1 MKNIPTLRGR
11 SRAIARIRRSHRG
24 ATVVEYSLM
33 LALIGVVL
41 IVAVLQLTQ
50 HLKSSYTRVNDAVVA
65 AVNEHDAD
73 AAAAAAGSANTVPGG
88 NN

>member
-11 SRAIARIRRSHRG
+11 SRAIARTRRSRRG

-65 AVNEHDAD
+65 AVNEHDTD